1 MARMGYGWVAIIAC
15 LAVWSI
21 AYIATNP
28 AMAAMYASAQSM
40 ELAALSAVEFVR
52 TMWQVMPLA
61 VVIGVAVWGLLAG
74 MGTATSPWRVI
85 MAWMIMLVVQLMI
98 MTGYIGLDTLFE
110 QIFLMIQNPVML
122 PAAEFIRMIWHA
134 YPIPLDIGLL
144 LWAFVQSI
152 AQESTQI
159 YG

>member
-15 LAVWSI
+15 LGVWAI

-40 ELAALSAVEFVR
+40 QLPALDTIEFIR

-85 MAWMIMLVVQLMI
+85 MAWMIMLIIELMM
-98 MTGYIGLDTLFE
+98 MTGYLGLDNLFE
-110 QIFLMIQNPVML
+110 QIYLMISNPVFQ
-122 PAAEFIRMIWHA
+122 PAADFARMVWHA
-134 YPIPLDIGLL
+134 YPIPLSIGFL
-144 LWAFVQSI
+144 LWAFTQSI